1 MDFCDPRLIGRGQ
14 QKMVVAA
21 AAAAIN
27 VFFID
32 PITG

>member
-14 QKMVVAA
+14 QAA
-21 AAAAIN
+21 AAVVIN

>member
-1 MDFCDPRLIGRGQ
+1 MDVCDPRFIGRGQ
-14 QKMVVAA
+14 QKMVVT

-32 PITG
+32 PVTG

>member
-14 QKMVVAA
+14 QKMV
-21 AAAAIN
+21 AAAIN